1 MNRRRTGLALVTT
14 LAALSLVACGSD
26 TSTTGTAPTTA
37 PAPTTATTAASGA
50 TDDLAAQV
58 PDAIKSD
65 GKLKIGT
72 DASYPPNEY
81 VDTDGKT
88 IVGWD
93 VDLGTAIAKK
103 LGLEPEFENANFDTI
118 IPGISSGKYELG
130 VSSFTDNLEREKV
143 VDFVDYYSAG
153 TAWAAQKGNPKN
165 VDPNNACGLKVG
177 VQRGTV
183 QVDDITTKSKACTD
197 AGKPAI
203 EQVVRTQQTEVNAD
217 LVSGK
222 TDAMAADSPIV
233 GYAVKQTGNKIEIV
247 GQVYDTAPYG
257 FAVKKGSEMT
267 ALVQKAVAALMADGT
282 YKSIMDEWGVGDGAV
297 TEAKVN
303 GAQG

>member
-1 MNRRRTGLALVTT
+1 MNRRRTGLGLVTT
-14 LAALSLVACGSD
+14 LAALSLAACSSG
-26 TSTTGTAPTTA
+26 TSTTGTQPTTGA
-37 PAPTTATTAASGA
+37 PSPTTAASTA
-50 TDDLAAQV
+50 ANDLAAQV

-65 GKLKIGT
+65 GKLKIGS

-93 VDLGTAIAKK
+93 VDLGKAIAKK
-103 LGLEPEFENANFDTI
+103 LGLEAEFENANFDTI

-153 TAWAAQKGNPKN
+153 TAWAAQVGNPKK

-183 QVDDITTKSKACTD
+183 QVDDITTRSKACTD

-203 EQVVRTQQTEVNAD
+203 QQVVRTQQTEVNAD

-233 GYAVKQTGNKIEIV
+233 GYAVKQTGNKVEIV

-267 ALVQKAVAALMADGT
+267 ALVQKAVAELIADGT

-303 GAQG
+303 GAQS

>member
-1 MNRRRTGLALVTT
+1 MNRRRTGLGLVTT
-14 LAALSLVACGSD
+14 LAALSLAACSSG
-26 TSTTGTAPTTA
+26 TSTTGTEPTTGA
-37 PAPTTATTAASGA
+37 PATTTATSAAA
-50 TDDLAAQV
+50 NDLAAQV

-103 LGLEPEFENANFDTI
+103 LGLEAEFENANFDTI

-130 VSSFTDNLEREKV
+130 VSSFTDNVEREKV
-143 VDFVDYYSAG
+143 VDFVVYYSAG
-153 TAWAAQKGNPKN
+153 TAWAAQAGNPKK

-183 QVDDITTKSKACTD
+183 QVDDLTTKSKACTD

-222 TDAMAADSPIV
+222 TDAMLADSPIV
-233 GYAVKQTGNKIEIV
+233 GYAVKQTGNKVEIV

-267 ALVQKAVAALMADGT
+267 ALVQKAVQQMMADGT